1 MRGASSIGVATGAEP
16 RKGLLR
22 TEAQT
27 RRDNGRAMSQNA
39 ETIERFFA
47 ALRRSD
53 FDDALNYLHPEAE
66 IRPAL
71 AGEMDI
77 GRRYRGHAEV
87 LRLFETLLLT
97 EGVEMT
103 VKPEAIAE
111 IADGRVL
118 RVELW
123 QIRGQQDIHTE
134 VVLTHIYTFR
144 DRLITGMEG
153 FRDEAEA
160 RKAAGLSE

>member
-1 MRGASSIGVATGAEP
+1 
-16 RKGLLR
+16 
-22 TEAQT
+22 
-27 RRDNGRAMSQNA
+27 MSREHV
-39 ETIERFFA
+39 ETIQRFFG

-77 GRRYRGHAEV
+77 GRLYRGHGEV
-87 LRLFETLLLT
+87 RKLFETLLLT

-103 VKPEAIAE
+103 VEPKAIAE
-111 IADGRVL
+111 IADDRVL
-118 RVELW
+118 RIELW
-123 QIRGQQDIHTE
+123 QIRGLQDIHTE
-134 VVLTHIYTFR
+134 AALTHIYTFR
-144 DRLITGMEG
+144 DRLIARMDG

-160 RKAAGLSE
+160 LEAAGLSE